1 LTDHPHA
8 SEHIRPPEQAHP
20 VEHPHPTAA
29 VYLKVAAVLAIITAI
44 EVAVY
49 YVLVGDLGYLLPPA
63 LIALSAL
70 KFGLVA
76 AFYMH
81 LKFDH
86 KLFTAFFVG
95 GLLLAASVVLA
106 LMTLFGVWTR
116 VPIISH

>member
-1 LTDHPHA
+1 MTDHPHA

-29 VYLKVAAVLAIITAI
+29 VYLKVAAILAVITAI

-49 YVLVGDLGYLLPPA
+49 YILVGELGHLLPPA

-106 LMTLFGVWTR
+106 LITLFGVWTR